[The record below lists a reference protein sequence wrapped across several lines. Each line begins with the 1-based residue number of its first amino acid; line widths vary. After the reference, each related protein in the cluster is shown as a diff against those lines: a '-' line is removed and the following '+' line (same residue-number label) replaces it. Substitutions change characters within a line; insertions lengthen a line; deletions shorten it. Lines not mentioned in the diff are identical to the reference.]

1 VRKFYTLLIALF
13 LVFGLVACGG
23 NTGVDF
29 PTFDE
34 DNVVELSAQ
43 EMVTLFESI
52 DYTTVDSESVR
63 ISTKGHIFVI
73 DESDPEDTYSTWR
86 DETKITI
93 DAVVFGLISDTIGDV
108 LVHAEGTVD
117 FFTSSFYE
125 SEWYEEDSSQA
136 VEGTMGLYFKD
147 GYLYMNVDGTFAED
161 GADPEEAVFKQKL
174 NQQVTQDMWD
184 EAMGQADPDQIDN
197 MVPQEILDML
207 ESGDFDEIM
216 DAVPN
221 LKVYQDGNTY
231 SIVFSITKSIALDS
245 IEDLIVAY
253 AEQMGETLTQA
264 EIDEIV
270 EEAETQINAVVEQLE
285 FTYVISITGTK
296 ITQVAEMLVFKSVDG
311 TIDIDLTTV
320 IDFGVD
326 APKFPTDLDDY
337 EPVDEPGEGIFDDGM
352 VKE

>member
-1 VRKFYTLLIALF
+1 VRKLYSLLIALF

-34 DNVVELSAQ
+34 DDVVELSAEQ
-43 EMVTLFESI
+43 MVTLFENI
-52 DYTTVDSESVR
+52 DYTTVDSESMR
-63 ISTKGHIFVI
+63 ITTKGHIFVI
-73 DESDPEDTYSTWR
+73 DESDPENTYSTWR

-93 DAVVFGLISDTIGDV
+93 DAVIFGLISDTIGNV
-108 LVHAEGTVD
+108 LVHAEGTID
-117 FFTSSFYE
+117 FFTSSMYE

-136 VEGTMGLYFKD
+136 IKGTMGVYFKN
-147 GYLYMNVDGTFAED
+147 GYLYMNVDGTFAKD

-207 ESGDFDEIM
+207 ESGNFDEIM
-216 DAVPN
+216 DAIPN
-221 LKVYQDGNTY
+221 LKVYKDGNTY
-231 SIVFSITKSIALDS
+231 SIVFSITKSIALNS
-245 IEDLIVAY
+245 IEDLIIAY
-253 AEQMGETLTQA
+253 ADQMGETLTQA
-264 EIDEIV
+264 EIDQIIQ
-270 EEAETQINAVVEQLE
+270 EAETQINAVVQQLE

-296 ITQVAEMLVFKSVDG
+296 ITQIAEMLVFKSVDG
-311 TIDIDLTTV
+311 KIDIDLTTV

-326 APKFPTDLDDY
+326 TPKFPTDLDDY
-337 EPVDEPGEGIFDDGM
+337 EPVDEPGEGIFDDGTA
-352 VKE
+352 KK

>member
-1 VRKFYTLLIALF
+1 M
-13 LVFGLVACGG
+13 VFGLVACGG
-23 NTGVDF
+23 NTEIEF

-34 DNVVELSAQ
+34 NDVVELSAQ

-52 DYTTVDSESVR
+52 DYTTVDSESMR

-93 DAVVFGLISDTIGDV
+93 DATVFGLISEAINDV
-108 LVHAEGTVD
+108 LLHAEGTID
-117 FFTSSFYE
+117 FYQSSMYE
-125 SEWYEEDSSQA
+125 SEWYEDNSSQA
-136 VEGTMGLYFKD
+136 VKGTMGIYFKN

-161 GADPEEAVFKQKL
+161 GADPEEAIFKQKL
-174 NQQVTQDMWD
+174 NQQVTQEMWD
-184 EAMGQADPDQIDN
+184 EAMGQADPTQIDT

-207 ESGDFDEIM
+207 ESGDFDQIM
-216 DAVPN
+216 DAIPN

-231 SIVFSITKSIALDS
+231 SIVFSITKAIALNS
-245 IEDLIVAY
+245 LEDLIQAY
-253 AEQMGETLTQA
+253 ANQTGEILTPQQIT
-264 EIDEIV
+264 EMV
-270 EEAETQINAVVEQLE
+270 QEAETQINQVVDKLE

-296 ITQVAEMLVFKSVDG
+296 ITKVAEMLVFTSIDG
-311 TIDIDLTTV
+311 KIDIDLTTV

-337 EPVDEPGEGIFDDGM
+337 EPVDEPGQGIFDDGM
-352 VKE
+352 SKE